1 MIRRHGA
8 TEGDDRWRRAR
19 WYLDRLGSM
28 PLPELPHRLREAV
41 RRRADRRDARR
52 EHTARA
58 PEPLRAAPLPRFPL
72 DEAALRD
79 ASAEDRARV
88 ARQAADVVEGRL
100 TLLGQRW
107 PAGARIDWALDPAS
121 GAHWDWDC
129 FCFDIGRRQGQG
141 PGDAKLV
148 WELSRLQH
156 LQVLA
161 LDAFLA
167 GNETSRAACLTDL
180 GAWIAGNPPFRG
192 LGWASGI
199 ELAAR
204 VTSVL
209 LVVALLDPARI
220 PPPLRAAIWD
230 LLAAHGAWL
239 ARYPSLYSSA
249 NNHLVAEACGLFAL
263 GCLAPALPDA
273 ATWRASGRAHLER
286 EALRQIHADGVG
298 AEQSPDYQASTME
311 WLLVARHIGRATGQ
325 PLAASIDQRLA
336 AGARFLAAI
345 LDPDGHHPRIGDQ
358 DDSVVL
364 RQDLDPER
372 SPLAIAGAVGALL
385 GLGDVCHPRYRLDL
399 RARLLGARAVPASD
413 WRPASTTFA
422 EGGYTVLRAGPLL
435 AVFDH
440 GPLGHAHTAAHGH
453 ADALA
458 LWLHVA
464 GTPLLVDAG
473 TYRYDHDDGWRDHL
487 RGTAAHNTVTVDGL
501 DQSQRTGPFNWGRRR
516 ARGHLLSARFDS
528 APRATAS
535 HDGYEHLGVIHERT
549 VSLTAD
555 GCRIDDRLRG
565 SGRHRVSLTWQFAPG
580 LRVDLSGE
588 RRCDVAAENGLAA
601 SVEIAGPSPSV
612 RVVVQADRP
621 GPGAVSPSYNTLVPA
636 AALRYDGEVSLPVE
650 IVTTITLAPLSGR

>member
-1 MIRRHGA
+1 MTRRRGA
-8 TEGDDRWRRAR
+8 GGDRWRRAR
-19 WYLDRLGSM
+19 WYVDRLGSM
-28 PLPELPHRLREAV
+28 PLPELPHRLREAM
-41 RRRADRRDARR
+41 RRRSDRHAVHAVHAPASLRD
-52 EHTARA
+52 T
-58 PEPLRAAPLPRFPL
+58 PLPAFPL
-72 DEAALRD
+72 DEGGLRD
-79 ASAEDRARV
+79 ASAADRARV
-88 ARQAADVVEGRL
+88 ARQAADVVEDRL
-100 TLLGQRW
+100 VLLGQRW
-107 PAGARIDWALDPAS
+107 PAGARTDWALDPAS
-121 GAHWDWDC
+121 GAHWDWDR
-129 FCFDIGRRQGQG
+129 FCFDIPRRQGQG

-161 LDAFLA
+161 LDAFLS
-167 GNETSRAACLTDL
+167 GNETSRTACLADL

-220 PPPLRAAIWD
+220 PPPLSAAIWD

-263 GCLAPALPDA
+263 GCLAPALPGA
-273 ATWRASGRAHLER
+273 ASWRASGRAHLER
-286 EALRQIHADGVG
+286 EALRQLHADGVG

-311 WLLVARHIGRATGQ
+311 WLLVARHIGRATAQ
-325 PLAASIDQRLA
+325 PLAASIDERLA

-345 LDPDGHHPRIGDQ
+345 LDADGHHPRIGDQ
-358 DDSVVL
+358 DDSAVL
-364 RQDLDPER
+364 RQDLAPER
-372 SPLAIAGAVGALL
+372 SPLAIAGTVGALL
-385 GLGDVCHPRYRLDL
+385 DLDDLCHPRYRLDL
-399 RARLLGARAVPASD
+399 RARILGARALPASV
-413 WRPASTTFA
+413 WRPASATFA
-422 EGGYTVLRAGPLL
+422 EGGYTVLRAGPLM

-487 RGTAAHNTVTVDGL
+487 RGTAAHNTIAVDGL

-516 ARGHLLSARFDS
+516 ARGHLSSARLDS

-535 HDGYEHLGVIHERT
+535 HDGYEHLGLTHERT
-549 VSLTAD
+549 VSITAD

-580 LRVDLSGE
+580 LRVELSGE
-588 RRCDVAAENGLAA
+588 GRCEVAAESGLVAT
-601 SVEIAGPSPSV
+601 VEIAGPSPSV
-612 RVVVQADRP
+612 RVVAQTDHP
-621 GPGAVSPSYNTLVPA
+621 GPGAVSPGYNRLVAA
-636 AALRYDGEVSLPVE
+636 AALQYDCEASLPVE
-650 IVTTITLAPLSGR
+650 IVTTITLAHSSERR